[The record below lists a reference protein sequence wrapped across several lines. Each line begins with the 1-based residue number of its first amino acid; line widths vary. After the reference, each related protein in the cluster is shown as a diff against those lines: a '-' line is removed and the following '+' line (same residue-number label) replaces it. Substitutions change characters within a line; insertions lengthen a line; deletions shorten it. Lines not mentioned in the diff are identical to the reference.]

1 MRGEVIYY
9 DEAQGF
15 GFIQGADGDRFTF
28 TAEDLRRRMP
38 VASGMAVEFQP
49 NGGKARDIFTLRT
62 PVSAQPDRRP
72 AGAAPIVAAAPAGPV
87 ASAPAPQ
94 HFGRFAVRAD
104 DGEPTGLWRYF
115 RRGLTEKYASFAGRA
130 RRKEYWGYFL
140 FWTIALVLIC
150 GAALIADGAAGN
162 LDHNDGPLITV
173 AACGLF
179 VLATFLP
186 GLAITVR
193 RIHDMGLSG
202 WFYLLVF
209 IPTIGA
215 LIVFAFTL
223 VPSQKQENRWGPVP
237 EGIRL

>member
-15 GFIQGADGDRFTF
+15 GFIQGADGERYTF
-28 TAEDLRRRMP
+28 TAENLRRQMP
-38 VASGMAVEFQP
+38 MTRGTTVEFQP
-49 NGGKARDIFTLRT
+49 NGDKARDIFSLRT
-62 PVSAQPDRRP
+62 PVSAQTDRRP
-72 AGAAPIVAAAPAGPV
+72 AGAAPVVPASPADPAPSAA
-87 ASAPAPQ
+87 APQ

-104 DGEPTGLWRYF
+104 DGEPTGLWGYF
-115 RRGLTEKYASFAGRA
+115 RRGLTERYASFAGRA

-140 FWTIALVLIC
+140 FWTIALLLIC
-150 GAALIADGAAGN
+150 CIALIADGAAGN
-162 LDHNDGPLITV
+162 LDRNDGPLLTM

-179 VLATFLP
+179 VLATLLP

-209 IPTIGA
+209 VPYVGA
-215 LIVFAFTL
+215 LIVFVFTL
-223 VPSQKQENRWGPVP
+223 IPSQKQENRWGPVP
-237 EGIRL
+237 NGIRL